1 MGLRGPN
8 ARKKPAQKPRASK
21 AQCKPSWLRKG
32 LSRAER
38 VIRFLEG
45 LPVTKG
51 HLAGKTMKLL
61 PSQRE
66 FIQAVYGNLDTKG
79 RRVVRL
85 AVQSLPRGN
94 GKSGLLAGLSLAHLL
109 GPEALDRG
117 AVFSAAVDR
126 NQASILFDEMKA
138 IIEAV
143 PELEIRTNIMKHWK
157 KIEVLSGPGAG
168 SVYEALSSDAR
179 RGHGLAPSFFVF
191 DELGQMKDRELLDAL
206 MTAMESNRKALAS

>member
-8 ARKKPAQKPRASK
+8 ARSGKRRK
-21 AQCKPSWLRKG
+21 AKRRCPSVSTWRRKG

-38 VIRFLEG
+38 VIRFLES

-66 FIQAVYGNLDTKG
+66 FIHAVYGNLYAKG

-117 AVFSAAVDR
+117 NS
-126 NQASILFDEMKA
+126 
-138 IIEAV
+138 
-143 PELEIRTNIMKHWK
+143 
-157 KIEVLSGPGAG
+157 EV
-168 SVYEALSSDAR
+168 R
-179 RGHGLAPSFFVF
+179 
-191 DELGQMKDRELLDAL
+191 
-206 MTAMESNRKALAS
+206 